1 MQLFI
6 WSGVPFQD
14 NITPNSVYAFW
25 SKLLFFELFPY
36 VAIMVC
42 NGFII
47 AKVYKA
53 SMFRSQFNRGKVNRM
68 STR

>member
-1 MQLFI
+1 M
-6 WSGVPFQD
+6 
-14 NITPNSVYAFW
+14 YAFW
-25 SKLLFFELFPY
+25 SKLLLFELFPY

-42 NGFII
+42 NAFII

-53 SMFRSQFNRGKVNRM
+53 SMFRSQFKATRSMSGRSRTM

>member
-1 MQLFI
+1 MKTQTVTIL
-6 WSGVPFQD
+6 Q
-14 NITPNSVYAFW
+14 
-25 SKLLFFELFPY
+25 LLFFELFPY

-53 SMFRSQFNRGKVNRM
+53 SMFRSQFSKGSSSRM

>member
-1 MQLFI
+1 M
-6 WSGVPFQD
+6 SGVPYQD
-14 NITPNSVYAFW
+14 NTLFIRVYAFW